1 MVTAAGVND
10 ITVSLLNFCIAV
22 LDESAVEVSSGR
34 EIFGIVG
41 TILALVRVCTHSK
54 LICELQ
60 LMPNKDTMID
70 DRYIVH
76 LSKYCFNVC
85 ETLKNMIQGRNR
97 SDLNELEKMT
107 LEDLERCVHCL

>member
-1 MVTAAGVND
+1 MVTTAGTNG

-22 LDESAVEVSSGR
+22 LNENAVKVSSGR

-41 TILALVRVCTHSK
+41 TILALVRVCTRSI
-54 LICELQ
+54 LICELW
-60 LMPNKDTMID
+60 LTPNKDTMID
-70 DRYIVH
+70 DRYVVH
-76 LSKYCFNVC
+76 LSEYCFNVC
-85 ETLKNMIQGRNR
+85 ETLKNTIQGRNR